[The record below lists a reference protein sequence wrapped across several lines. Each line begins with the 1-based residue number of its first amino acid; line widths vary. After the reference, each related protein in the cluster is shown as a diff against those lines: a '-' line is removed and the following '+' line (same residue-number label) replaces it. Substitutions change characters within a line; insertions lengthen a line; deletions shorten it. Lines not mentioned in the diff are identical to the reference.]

1 MGQPLPTGSVNVGRM
16 LFLCRHGE
24 AEEDG
29 ELTATGREQAR
40 LLGERLRE
48 LGVTAIEHS
57 PRSRAQE
64 TAELASVALPG
75 VPVRSSELLDDVVP
89 PFGRAEELPAAYVR
103 LLESASA
110 AELDAGARTAPQ
122 ALARYAVPSDERLA
136 LVTHGFVV
144 GWFVRAALD
153 APHSRWLGLNFCNA
167 SVTAIRYLGDRP
179 PMLVVLNDVS
189 HLPPQLRWTGFSPDR
204 RL

>member
-1 MGQPLPTGSVNVGRM
+1 M

-24 AEEDG
+24 ADEGG
-29 ELTATGREQAR
+29 ELTATGREQAH
-40 LLGERLRE
+40 LLGHRLRE

-57 PRSRAQE
+57 PLPRARD
-64 TAELASVALPG
+64 TAQLAGAAQPG
-75 VPVRSSELLDDVVP
+75 VPVRSNALLDDVIP
-89 PFGRAEELPAAYVR
+89 PFGRTEDLPDAYVR
-103 LLESASA
+103 FLEPASA
-110 AELDAGARTAPQ
+110 AELEVGARTARE
-122 ALARYAVPSDERLA
+122 ALACYAVPSGERRA

-153 APHSRWLGLNFCNA
+153 APESRWLGLNFCHA

-179 PMLVVLNDVS
+179 PALVVVNDVS
-189 HLPPQLRWTGFSPDR
+189 HLPPALRWTGFPPDR